1 MSENSKRTKY
11 IKLYQILSN
20 DQGLFPKLFL
30 KSNDKSNNLNCQT
43 TIVIVYN
50 DCSNP
55 SPVEEYCKAGHGLS
69 LVDVTGN
76 GPEEVG
82 KPMSV
87 AKTGT
92 GSKVANLHG

>member
-1 MSENSKRTKY
+1 MNEDSYQSILFYRYIQEMLSEC
-11 IKLYQILSN
+11 
-20 DQGLFPKLFL
+20 
-30 KSNDKSNNLNCQT
+30 NNLNCQT
-43 TIVIVYN
+43 TIIIVCN

-55 SPVEEYCKAGHGLS
+55 SPVEEYCKSGHGLS

-76 GPEEVG
+76 GPEEVR

-92 GSKVANLHG
+92 ASKGANLKRER